1 MSLCVYHSRLVKTW
15 PAMAAEGLQTSSS
28 TLPQEGTARRLF
40 HFLLICLTRNDGKH
54 SPLKQ
59 IINVLGMPHV
69 PCNPPALFAS
79 SPRPRLRSREREREQ
94 RHSTLQETV
103 QPPMPTVLSIK
114 LLPYSDLHGAICS
127 NLCLAPLF
135 PQSHRGK
142 NALKTK
148 NHCKEHRR
156 Y

>member
-79 SPRPRLRSREREREQ
+79 SPRPRLRSRERERESKGTARCRKQ
-94 RHSTLQETV
+94 FNHLC
-103 QPPMPTVLSIK
+103 QPCSALSSFHTPTFTEPSARTSA
-114 LLPYSDLHGAICS
+114 LLPSFLSRTEA
-127 NLCLAPLF
+127 
-135 PQSHRGK
+135 
-142 NALKTK
+142 KTL
-148 NHCKEHRR
+148 
-156 Y
+156 